1 MSPIES
7 RFSGIFLLS
16 TSQATVKFTLE
27 KQERLRAQKVIDAL
41 FTKSCPATVAFGFRF
56 SWFFL
61 PEPSTHYCAV
71 LFISSKR
78 KLKLAKDR
86 NRRKRLL
93 RELYRLNKHPLLQF
107 LASNN
112 LNIAL
117 SINYVGAKEL
127 DITLQQVAFQK
138 AIQKIIIE
146 LQKTHTSAIHPV
158 H

>member
-1 MSPIES
+1 M
-7 RFSGIFLLS
+7 
-16 TSQATVKFTLE
+16 KFTLE
-27 KQERLRAQKVIDAL
+27 KSERLRSQKVIDAL
-41 FTKSCPATVAFGFRF
+41 FTKSCAATVAFGFRF
-56 SWFFL
+56 SWVL
-61 PEPSTHYCAV
+61 LSEPSAHHCAV

-107 LASNN
+107 LASNHLN
-112 LNIAL
+112 LAL

-138 AIQKIIIE
+138 AIQKIILE
-146 LQKTHTSAIHPV
+146 LQKTHTIPV
-158 H
+158 HPAH

>member
-1 MSPIES
+1 LYPIES
-7 RFSGIFLLS
+7 RICGIFLLRI
-16 TSQATVKFTLE
+16 TQAKVKFTLE
-27 KQERLRAQKVIDAL
+27 KSERLRSQKVIDAL
-41 FTKSCPATVAFGFRF
+41 FTKNCAATLAFGFRF
-56 SWFFL
+56 SWVFL
-61 PEPSTHYCAV
+61 SEPSAHNCAV

-112 LNIAL
+112 LSIAL

-127 DITLQQVAFQK
+127 DFNLQQVAFQK
-138 AIQKIIIE
+138 AIQKIILE
-146 LQKTHTSAIHPV
+146 LQKTHTSPLHPA